1 MNFALVFHLKMNM
14 LKQETQKQNKENQ
27 QFKDRGTNEK
37 YILYFNLNGRKKDRA
52 SNIKLARQITMLKNV
67 QITTAK
73 TRFLTFPM
81 THKHDVSEN
90 LAPLAYIYCITYN
103 I

>member
-1 MNFALVFHLKMNM
+1 MNM

-52 SNIKLARQITMLKNV
+52 SNIKLARQITMLKKCANY
-67 QITTAK
+67 
-73 TRFLTFPM
+73 
-81 THKHDVSEN
+81 HSEN
-90 LAPLAYIYCITYN
+90 TVFNISNDPQTWRIGELSAPCVHILYN